1 MRIGVS
7 FDGFTTTRETIDAAR
22 AAVNAGASSLW
33 MAEHL
38 GYREAAV
45 TAMGFL
51 VSTEGATVVPTAIS
65 PYLWH
70 PTPTAMALATLAEAG
85 QGRTAVALGTGNPL
99 FLRESGQVPA
109 KPVQAMREFVECL
122 RRLWTG
128 EAVHFEGKLFQL
140 SGARMAFRPA
150 APIPIYVAAMGPAM
164 LRLAG
169 RLGDGIVLSAGLST
183 GYAARSLAAVA
194 EAARNAGRD
203 PQVLRR
209 ASYLYLAVSKDGG
222 SHVERLREK
231 LAFLLRNRFLAE
243 NVRSSGIDIDQDAII
258 DAVGRRDM
266 DAAARLVPD
275 EAVEAFAVGGTP
287 AECRERL
294 RAYVDAGIEEP
305 VLCILGGAEERR
317 LALALLRELAD

>member
-1 MRIGVS
+1 MRFGVS

-85 QGRTAVALGTGNPL
+85 EGRTAVALGTGNPL

-169 RLGDGIVLSAGLST
+169 RIGDGIVLSAGLST
-183 GYAARSLAAVA
+183 DHAARSLAAVA
-194 EAARNAGRD
+194 EAAKNAGRD

-222 SHVERLREK
+222 SHVELLREK